1 MFEIIDTPFPP
12 VKTVRLG
19 NRGDFRP
26 CSTGTNIDE
35 LNTRTLMERAE
46 TDYTND
52 RKIIASA
59 AHTDRES
66 SIENAWQEAIERI
79 SLAAWWALRRP
90 FISKFSDQ
98 AIDEILSEN
107 NIEKPDDFSIHVGFV
122 ESVHPDY
129 HVACSILSN
138 DKSYPFVVLGGGCS
152 KDDAASAAEKA
163 LYESIQSWTA
173 TTWIDLHQDVGQKVY
188 WDTSELNDRI
198 SNLSSTTTEFT
209 EKRVSS
215 RYSCLDNLRAHV
227 AVHDN
232 IYVTEIAESRGTSH
246 ATFELARLAMKDSE
260 RISAFTPHNM

>member
-12 VKTVRLG
+12 VKTVRLV

-35 LNTRTLMERAE
+35 LNTRTLMERVE
-46 TDYTND
+46 TGHTND

-59 AHTDRES
+59 AHADRES

-90 FISKFSDQ
+90 FITKFSDQ
-98 AIDEILSEN
+98 AIDEILYEN
-107 NIEKPDDFSIHVGFV
+107 HIEKPEDFSIRVGFV

-152 KDDAASAAEKA
+152 KDDATSAAEKA

-173 TTWIDLHQDVGQKVY
+173 TTWIDSHHDVRQKVY
-188 WDTSELNDRI
+188 WDTGELNDRI
-198 SNLSSTTTEFT
+198 LNLSSTTTEFT
-209 EKRVSS
+209 EKRMPS
-215 RYSCLDNLRAHV
+215 RDSCLDNLRVHV
-227 AVHDN
+227 AVHDD
-232 IYVTEIAESRGTSH
+232 IYVTEIAESRGTSY
-246 ATFELARLAMKDSE
+246 ATLELARLAMKDYE
-260 RISAFTPHNM
+260 HISVFTPHNM

>member
-12 VKTVRLG
+12 VKTVRLV

-35 LNTRTLMERAE
+35 LNTRTLMEQVE
-46 TDYTND
+46 IDHVNGQ
-52 RKIIASA
+52 KIIASA
-59 AHTDRES
+59 AHADRES

-90 FISKFSDQ
+90 FITKFSDQ
-98 AIDEILSEN
+98 AIDEILYEN
-107 NIEKPDDFSIHVGFV
+107 HIEKPEDFSIHVGFV

-129 HVACSILSN
+129 YVACSVLSN
-138 DKSYPFVVLGGGCS
+138 DKLYPFVVLGGGCS

-173 TTWIDLHQDVGQKVY
+173 TTWIDSHQEVRQKVY

-198 SNLSSTTTEFT
+198 LNLSNTTTDFA

-215 RYSCLDNLRAHV
+215 RDSCLDNLRAHV
-227 AVHDN
+227 TVHND
-232 IYVTEIAESRGTSH
+232 IYITEIIESRGTSH
-246 ATFELARLAMKDSE
+246 ATLELARLAMKDSE
-260 RISAFTPHNM
+260 RISVFTPHNM